1 MRLKHKMQKWITG
14 TTLSLALAGSA
25 TLGLAQNTDPTNTFD
40 TAASTTS
47 FVEWWGGGGV
57 DATMAWDGTRD
68 AGNDPN
74 SGSVQ
79 YVTPFV
85 GAAGEQFMTFF
96 TIANRWGWDFGYTL
110 DASTFTN
117 LSFDIKVDPS
127 SGQRHNYN
135 DYGNLEIGL
144 TTGSSPGTTSVGSG
158 GIPLSAATSWQH
170 ISYPLNATM
179 NNINA
184 VTGFYIKMWSNGDH
198 TNTLTFNID
207 NFMIT
212 KPTAPVIIPPPTV
225 GLKKP
230 GPSGVLIAMGSAGGQ
245 WDRQA
250 ISTPTP
256 DGSYIW
262 TAQGGY
268 PVSYSC
274 TITDFPPVGTHLG
287 YEAHMYVVNA
297 DTAPANSGNGGS
309 PDWGCP
315 DIFIFRVEN
324 NAAGAMAQI
333 QWKTN
338 YPNANATNVPV
349 VVYPPGVVGTWT
361 VTFTDATHGSLTGP
375 GVTAT
380 NFTLPADAVASNF
393 SPSTSFV
400 EFGNF
405 KNDGA
410 NDGHNNDATGTFSH
424 VKITGTA
431 APMDDDFSG
440 ATLTNKY
447 AWRKTDAER
456 GAVCRSGYR
465 LGLELDTTCRQLH
478 PANGSFDKR
487 ALEPAYAESVPR
499 GKHDVCCDSE

>member
-1 MRLKHKMQKWITG
+1 M
-14 TTLSLALAGSA
+14 
-25 TLGLAQNTDPTNTFD
+25 
-40 TAASTTS
+40 
-47 FVEWWGGGGV
+47 V
-57 DATMAWDGTRD
+57 
-68 AGNDPN
+68 
-74 SGSVQ
+74 
-79 YVTPFV
+79 
-85 GAAGEQFMTFF
+85 
-96 TIANRWGWDFGYTL
+96 
-110 DASTFTN
+110 
-117 LSFDIKVDPS
+117 
-127 SGQRHNYN
+127 
-135 DYGNLEIGL
+135 
-144 TTGSSPGTTSVGSG
+144 
-158 GIPLSAATSWQH
+158 
-170 ISYPLNATM
+170 
-179 NNINA
+179 
-184 VTGFYIKMWSNGDH
+184 GFYIKMWSNGAM
-198 TNTLTFNID
+198 TNTLTFNVD

-230 GPSGVLIAMGSAGGQ
+230 GPNGVLIAMGSAGGQ

-297 DTAPANSGNGGS
+297 DTAPANSGNGGA

-324 NAAGAMAQI
+324 TAAGAMAQI

-349 VVYPPGVVGTWT
+349 LVYPPGVVGTWT

-375 GVTAT
+375 GLTAT

-424 VKITGTA
+424 AKITGTA
-431 APMDDDFSG
+431 APIDDDFSS

-447 AWRKTDAER
+447 AWRKTDANEVQYVAP
-456 GAVCRSGYR
+456 GTAWVLSWTLPAVNFTPQMAPSINGPWTPLTLSPFRVGNTMFAAIPNSTLPPGGQAYFNMLKRVATQLQVLLPGETNAPGTATGKIGTPLPQASGIPFDITINACDATWNIASSTDTVHLTTTDPSGYPPADAA
-465 LGLELDTTCRQLH
+465 LVNGTLTIVGGTTLLTSGSWTITATDTTSTNVA
-478 PANGSFDKR
+478 PGTSS
-487 ALEPAYAESVPR
+487 PITIP
-499 GKHDVCCDSE
+499 